1 MTPRLFS
8 AKFTFHQKLNQ
19 LQPAFTVVITKIQTH
34 VYSVLEQLSE
44 CTLDVKAST
53 TQCIKNMCIQCLEK
67 TGLRNLMIT
76 RLNLNQFAKFFS
88 PL

>member
-19 LQPAFTVVITKIQTH
+19 LQPAFTVGITKIQTH
-34 VYSVLEQLSE
+34 VNSVLEQLSE

-53 TQCIKNMCIQCLEK
+53 TMHKKYVYTVSWKNWAEK
-67 TGLRNLMIT
+67 FDDN
-76 RLNLNQFAKFFS
+76 S
-88 PL
+88 VES